1 MRSLIPSLFL
11 LLGATWAQAQELRPH
26 AYADG
31 PQKLHGLVTDHSG
44 ARRPGVLILPA
55 WMGID
60 DEARTA
66 AKELAQLGYIA
77 FIADIY
83 GEGNVPTDFNSAR
96 QAATHY
102 KTAYAAYQHR
112 IALALEQLKELG
124 ADPDRIAVI
133 GYCFGGTGALEAAR
147 GQLPVK
153 GAVCIHGGL
162 GKGDRPN
169 GPIGTSVLILHPE
182 ADASVSP
189 ADLASITEELN
200 AAKADWQMITYA
212 HCGHTFT
219 NPASKEYNE
228 RMARRAWAH
237 TLLFLEEVLRGG

>member
-1 MRSLIPSLFL
+1 MRLLPSFL
-11 LLGATWAQAQELRPH
+11 LILLTMSLTAQDLKPV
-26 AYADG
+26 AYTDG
-31 PQKLHGLVTDHSG
+31 PQKLNGLVTDNAG
-44 ARRPGVLILPA
+44 TKRPGVLILPA

-66 AKELAQLGYIA
+66 ARELAGQGYIA

-83 GEGNVPTDFNSAR
+83 GEGNIPTDFNSAR

-102 KTAYAAYQHR
+102 KTDFAAYQHR
-112 IALALEQLKELG
+112 IALALEQLKQAG

-147 GQLPVK
+147 AQLPVK
-153 GAVCIHGGL
+153 GVVSIHGGL
-162 GKGDRPN
+162 GKGERPN
-169 GPIGTSVLILHPE
+169 GPISTSVLIQHPE
-182 ADASVSP
+182 ADASVSA
-189 ADLASITEELN
+189 ADLASITAELN

-219 NPASKEYNE
+219 NPAGKDYNK
-228 RMARRAWAH
+228 RMADRAWQH
-237 TLLFLEEVLRGG
+237 LLVFLQEVLG

>member
-1 MRSLIPSLFL
+1 MRPFLASILIPTTMSL
-11 LLGATWAQAQELRPH
+11 AAQDIKPV

-31 PQKLHGLVTDHSG
+31 PQTLSG
-44 ARRPGVLILPA
+44 QLTGNTGPDRPGVLILPA

-66 AKELAQLGYIA
+66 ASELAKQGYIV

-83 GEGNVPTDFNSAR
+83 GEGHVPSNATEARTIATRYKTDF
-96 QAATHY
+96 
-102 KTAYAAYQHR
+102 AAYQHR
-112 IALALEQLKELG
+112 IALALEQLKKAG

-147 GQLPVK
+147 AQLPVR
-153 GAVCIHGGL
+153 GVVSIHGGL

-169 GPIGTSVLILHPE
+169 GPISTSVLIQHPE
-182 ADASVSP
+182 ADATVTP
-189 ADLASITEELN
+189 EHLAGISAELN
-200 AAKADWQMITYA
+200 AAKVDWQLISYA

-219 NPASKEYNE
+219 NPASKDYNE
-228 RMARRAWAH
+228 RMAKRAWQH
-237 TLLFLEEVLRGG
+237 LLLFLREVIG